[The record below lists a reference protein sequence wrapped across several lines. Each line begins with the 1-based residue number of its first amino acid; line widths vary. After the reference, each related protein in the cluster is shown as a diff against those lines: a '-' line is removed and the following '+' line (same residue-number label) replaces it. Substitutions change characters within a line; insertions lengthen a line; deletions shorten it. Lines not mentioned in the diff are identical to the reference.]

1 MTSDFNGAI
10 PNTCRPPPL
19 TGDRPM
25 MGGIWLECRVVF
37 RLRARADLVIDTS
50 KPTATTKLKRLL
62 TDVFGPGAQ
71 GFRVLITS
79 SFKSLG
85 ITRDARL
92 IFKGQVLAT
101 ALAIPADHIASSA

>member
-1 MTSDFNGAI
+1 
-10 PNTCRPPPL
+10 
-19 TGDRPM
+19 M

-37 RLRARADLVIDTS
+37 RLRARGDLVIDTS
-50 KPTATTKLKRLL
+50 KPIATKLKRLL

-79 SFKSLG
+79 FFKSLG